1 MSKAYLK
8 IENEDGTF
16 REYKKDRVKARWVKE
31 GMKFAKK
38 LDELEKKDDAVG
50 MLDARLRFTCDFFGD
65 KELTPD
71 AILDGMDSSELIPAL
86 DRILSAAMG
95 NSDEET
101 GTPGNQ

>member
-8 IENEDGTF
+8 IENEDGSF
-16 REYKKDRVKARWVKE
+16 KEFKKDRIKARWVKE

-38 LDELEKKDDAVG
+38 LNDLEEKGDPAA

-71 AILDGMDSSELIPAL
+71 TILDGMSSSELIPAL
-86 DRILSAAMG
+86 DRIFSAVMG
-95 NSDEET
+95 NDEET
-101 GTPGNQ
+101 GSAGNG